1 MAEFIEENT
10 ETEGKTLGAL
20 AKDMLTT
27 ESGTDTTPDTR
38 TVGELL
44 AATGLKIVHI
54 RPYEAIGHK
63 GMTFAFKKV
72 NHNVMEVSTAILH
85 RNDTFT
91 KRTGSKV
98 AIGNFTAGKTVFLP
112 IIGGRKGSPID
123 TLKTL
128 FGGGDIL
135 LQSLLRG

>member
-1 MAEFIEENT
+1 MAEFVTENN
-10 ETEGKTLGAL
+10 ETEGKTLGTL
-20 AKDMLTT
+20 AKEMVAS
-27 ESGTDTTPDTR
+27 EDTITAADTR

-44 AATGLKIVHI
+44 VATGLSIVHI

-63 GMTFAFKKV
+63 GMTFAFRRV
-72 NHNVMEVSTAILH
+72 NQNVMEVSTAILH

-112 IIGGRKGSPID
+112 ILGGRKGSPIL
-123 TLKTL
+123 TIKTL
-128 FGGGDIL
+128 FGGGDLIAAFL
-135 LQSLLRG
+135 AQK